1 MSMNTQS
8 NQRKRVPIACLACR
22 AKRTKC
28 DGDPIQ
34 CSACKYRGSPCEYV
48 HTPNNRKPPRK
59 EYVAALQA
67 RVKTLEDELA
77 LARESG
83 WGGDSGSVPETE
95 PPAFD
100 NEDDVA
106 SPESTASHGTSG
118 TSSAAIEEVTDILG
132 RFAIGDGGEL
142 CYFGSRS
149 NFNLLR
155 SSTVRSMS
163 NMDMQRRG
171 YEAAAAQVGLVGVS
185 RDLQSHLLHLFW
197 SWQNSWQY
205 IVCEGPFLQDLGSH
219 PDSPFGRFCSPALL
233 YAILALASRYTDD
246 ERVRTDPEDPRT
258 AGDAFA
264 AQARV
269 MLLYECETPTPTTVQ
284 ALALTCLREMA
295 LNKEA
300 LGWMYCGMCVRMAI
314 NLGMHLD
321 CSPCV
326 SEGTLSAEE
335 AEVRNVTWWGCYVL
349 DKLFNIG
356 LGRPSMIQARD
367 VTAEPPNICC
377 MEELRPWQGIE
388 ALPNPILATASHNV
402 TNAIYTCKLF
412 TLMGDV
418 LDSIYTP
425 SDRRRPGPHI
435 RNIVSEGHV
444 KLVKF
449 LDALPACLRISKSSR
464 HPSPPH
470 VYQLHL
476 QYHVIMILLHRP
488 FLQSTRPF
496 QGFTLSETGRFDVH
510 TVSCRKAA
518 QWIATILQIYHK
530 NFTLRKLPISA
541 VHCAFTAAVIF
552 LADATSED
560 NELQQ
565 ESLKNLKTCYRSLQ
579 GMRIA
584 WGWSERAISALEQ
597 IAIRW
602 KVEIPGVEAAAH
614 PTRMDCE
621 DETTGISTHLEKGGP
636 PGGEV
641 SSLAD
646 DSAAQQPVDNWLELD
661 TLLSYSVE

>member
-1 MSMNTQS
+1 MHKSQ
-8 NQRKRVPIACLACR
+8 VPWTGLSLARRRAVGGPWLTASLCR
-22 AKRTKC
+22 
-28 DGDPIQ
+28 
-34 CSACKYRGSPCEYV
+34 
-48 HTPNNRKPPRK
+48 PPRK

-67 RVKTLEDELA
+67 RVKTLEAELA

-83 WGGDSGSVPETE
+83 WGGDSGSVAGTE
-95 PPAFD
+95 PPAFN

-349 DKLFNIG
+349 DKYRLPLPFPGKKSQWLIRKQAFQHRPG
-356 LGRPSMIQARD
+356 EAVHDTSPGRDSRATQHLLHGGASTVARD
-367 VTAEPPNICC
+367 RGSA
-377 MEELRPWQGIE
+377 Q
-388 ALPNPILATASHNV
+388 SHLG
-402 TNAIYTCKLF
+402 YC
-412 TLMGDV
+412 
-418 LDSIYTP
+418 
-425 SDRRRPGPHI
+425 
-435 RNIVSEGHV
+435 
-444 KLVKF
+444 
-449 LDALPACLRISKSSR
+449 IS
-464 HPSPPH
+464 
-470 VYQLHL
+470 
-476 QYHVIMILLHRP
+476 
-488 FLQSTRPF
+488 
-496 QGFTLSETGRFDVH
+496 
-510 TVSCRKAA
+510 
-518 QWIATILQIYHK
+518 
-530 NFTLRKLPISA
+530 
-541 VHCAFTAAVIF
+541 
-552 LADATSED
+552 
-560 NELQQ
+560 
-565 ESLKNLKTCYRSLQ
+565 
-579 GMRIA
+579 
-584 WGWSERAISALEQ
+584 
-597 IAIRW
+597 
-602 KVEIPGVEAAAH
+602 
-614 PTRMDCE
+614 
-621 DETTGISTHLEKGGP
+621 
-636 PGGEV
+636 
-641 SSLAD
+641 
-646 DSAAQQPVDNWLELD
+646 
-661 TLLSYSVE
+661 

>member
-1 MSMNTQS
+1 MLSLQVS
-8 NQRKRVPIACLACR
+8 RVRL
-22 AKRTKC
+22 
-28 DGDPIQ
+28 
-34 CSACKYRGSPCEYV
+34 
-48 HTPNNRKPPRK
+48 PPRK

-67 RVKTLEDELA
+67 RVKTLEAELA

-83 WGGDSGSVPETE
+83 WGGDSGSVAGTE
-95 PPAFD
+95 PPAF
-100 NEDDVA
+100 NNKDDVA

-155 SSTVRSMS
+155 SSTVRSTS

-300 LGWMYCGMCVRMAI
+300 LGWTYCGMCVRMAI

-349 DKLFNIG
+349 DKYRLLLSFPGKKSQWLI
-356 LGRPSMIQARD
+356 PKQA
-367 VTAEPPNICC
+367 
-377 MEELRPWQGIE
+377 LQ
-388 ALPNPILATASHNV
+388 H
-402 TNAIYTCKLF
+402 
-412 TLMGDV
+412 
-418 LDSIYTP
+418 
-425 SDRRRPGPHI
+425 RPG
-435 RNIVSEGHV
+435 
-444 KLVKF
+444 
-449 LDALPACLRISKSSR
+449 
-464 HPSPPH
+464 
-470 VYQLHL
+470 
-476 QYHVIMILLHRP
+476 
-488 FLQSTRPF
+488 
-496 QGFTLSETGRFDVH
+496 
-510 TVSCRKAA
+510 
-518 QWIATILQIYHK
+518 
-530 NFTLRKLPISA
+530 
-541 VHCAFTAAVIF
+541 
-552 LADATSED
+552 
-560 NELQQ
+560 
-565 ESLKNLKTCYRSLQ
+565 
-579 GMRIA
+579 
-584 WGWSERAISALEQ
+584 
-597 IAIRW
+597 
-602 KVEIPGVEAAAH
+602 
-614 PTRMDCE
+614 
-621 DETTGISTHLEKGGP
+621 
-636 PGGEV
+636 
-641 SSLAD
+641 
-646 DSAAQQPVDNWLELD
+646 
-661 TLLSYSVE
+661 

>member
-1 MSMNTQS
+1 MLSLQVS
-8 NQRKRVPIACLACR
+8 RVRL
-22 AKRTKC
+22 
-28 DGDPIQ
+28 
-34 CSACKYRGSPCEYV
+34 
-48 HTPNNRKPPRK
+48 PPRK

-67 RVKTLEDELA
+67 RVKTLEAELA

-83 WGGDSGSVPETE
+83 WGGDSGSVAGTE
-95 PPAFD
+95 PPAF
-100 NEDDVA
+100 NNKDDVA

-149 NFNLLR
+149 NFNLMR
-155 SSTVRSMS
+155 SSTVRSTS
-163 NMDMQRRG
+163 NMGMQRRG
-171 YEAAAAQVGLVGVS
+171 YEAAAAQVGLVEVS

-246 ERVRTDPEDPRT
+246 IRVRTDPEDPRT

-367 VTAEPPNICC
+367 VTAEPPNTCC
-377 MEELRPWQGIE
+377 MEELRPWQ
-388 ALPNPILATASHNV
+388 ATDVLPNPILATASHNV

-412 TLMGDV
+412 TLMGDI
-418 LDSIYTP
+418 LDS
-425 SDRRRPGPHI
+425 
-435 RNIVSEGHV
+435 
-444 KLVKF
+444 
-449 LDALPACLRISKSSR
+449 
-464 HPSPPH
+464 
-470 VYQLHL
+470 
-476 QYHVIMILLHRP
+476 M
-488 FLQSTRPF
+488 
-496 QGFTLSETGRFDVH
+496 
-510 TVSCRKAA
+510 
-518 QWIATILQIYHK
+518 
-530 NFTLRKLPISA
+530 
-541 VHCAFTAAVIF
+541 
-552 LADATSED
+552 
-560 NELQQ
+560 
-565 ESLKNLKTCYRSLQ
+565 
-579 GMRIA
+579 
-584 WGWSERAISALEQ
+584 
-597 IAIRW
+597 
-602 KVEIPGVEAAAH
+602 
-614 PTRMDCE
+614 
-621 DETTGISTHLEKGGP
+621 
-636 PGGEV
+636 
-641 SSLAD
+641 
-646 DSAAQQPVDNWLELD
+646 
-661 TLLSYSVE
+661 

>member
-1 MSMNTQS
+1 MAWPLSV
-8 NQRKRVPIACLACR
+8 QRNGMANAEEPPAPDPMHITGSASLTC
-22 AKRTKC
+22 C

-34 CSACKYRGSPCEYV
+34 CSACKYRGSACEYV

-67 RVKTLEDELA
+67 RVKTLEAELA

-83 WGGDSGSVPETE
+83 WGGDSGSAAGTE
-95 PPAFD
+95 PPAFN

-171 YEAAAAQVGLVGVS
+171 YEAAAAQ
-185 RDLQSHLLHLFW
+185 
-197 SWQNSWQY
+197 Y

-246 ERVRTDPEDPRT
+246 IRVRTDPEDPRT

-367 VTAEPPNICC
+367 VTAEPPNTCC
-377 MEELRPWQGIE
+377 MEELRPWQGTE
-388 ALPNPILATASHNV
+388 VLPNPILATASHNV

-418 LDSIYTP
+418 LDS
-425 SDRRRPGPHI
+425 
-435 RNIVSEGHV
+435 
-444 KLVKF
+444 
-449 LDALPACLRISKSSR
+449 
-464 HPSPPH
+464 
-470 VYQLHL
+470 
-476 QYHVIMILLHRP
+476 M
-488 FLQSTRPF
+488 
-496 QGFTLSETGRFDVH
+496 
-510 TVSCRKAA
+510 
-518 QWIATILQIYHK
+518 
-530 NFTLRKLPISA
+530 
-541 VHCAFTAAVIF
+541 
-552 LADATSED
+552 
-560 NELQQ
+560 
-565 ESLKNLKTCYRSLQ
+565 
-579 GMRIA
+579 
-584 WGWSERAISALEQ
+584 
-597 IAIRW
+597 
-602 KVEIPGVEAAAH
+602 
-614 PTRMDCE
+614 
-621 DETTGISTHLEKGGP
+621 
-636 PGGEV
+636 
-641 SSLAD
+641 
-646 DSAAQQPVDNWLELD
+646 
-661 TLLSYSVE
+661 